1 MSEKRNSGLKLEI
14 EDHRWI
20 QQIRVKLNP
29 KFQLQQTTLIFLT
42 KFAQKEFFWTKKE
55 KYEYNNQILNV
66 RSHLGSKFHFKRAIL
81 NFWTQC
87 GQKESCRITSLYFST
102 TGAKTCSFSERTL
115 PEKISRF
122 PSSTYICS
130 LQAHFPT
137 LTLKQ
142 KKIILKKVSYFFR
155 KNYALKIFV
164 LLEWSLIWPIILTL
178 DSIWKIYYTCYNFY
192 ISGPLLIKRKIKNF
206 WYSRVIAD

>member
-20 QQIRVKLNP
+20 QQIRVRVNAE
-29 KFQLQQTTLIFLT
+29 FQLKQTILIFLT
-42 KFAQKEFFWTKKE
+42 KFVQKEFFWTKKVKNE
-55 KYEYNNQILNV
+55 FNNQILNV

-87 GQKESCRITSLYFST
+87 GQKESCRITSLHFST
-102 TGAKTCSFSERTL
+102 TGAKNCSFSERTL
-115 PEKISRF
+115 PEKLSRF

-130 LQAHFPT
+130 LYAHFPT
-137 LTLKQ
+137 LTIKQ

-178 DSIWKIYYTCYNFY
+178 DSIWKIYYTF
-192 ISGPLLIKRKIKNF
+192 LKNEL
-206 WYSRVIAD
+206 